1 MVKKMPKKQTIL
13 EKHPEL
19 IQRLYQIIE
28 TGITVTKACAFIGIS
43 TSTYFSWMSLGRQE
57 TEGIYFEFRKNVLKA
72 EAKCMLKNMMIV
84 QKAAQ
89 EGKISAAIWIL
100 ENRFKMK
107 NSEPE
112 IEVNINLDSDLS
124 TTQLIESLKSSDDLL
139 KLQGPIIDIDEGD

>member
-1 MVKKMPKKQTIL
+1 
-13 EKHPEL
+13 
-19 IQRLYQIIE
+19 
-28 TGITVTKACAFIGIS
+28 
-43 TSTYFSWMSLGRQE
+43 
-57 TEGIYFEFRKNVLKA
+57 YFEFRNNVLKA

-124 TTQLIESLKSSDDLL
+124 TTQLIQSLKSSDDLL